1 MIAVWRRVGGLLE
14 RRSRMKAGLLAGLS
28 LVAGALEAVLLV
40 LVVGAALSV
49 TSEGQGDSVS
59 LALGGGASFSPG
71 VALSISA
78 CLGLVVLVVHIV
90 VARLTAE
97 LAAEV
102 LRTARERVIDA
113 FSNASWA
120 RQAHEREGA
129 LQETSMTLA
138 KQSAELC
145 LQLTNFAAGGLG
157 VVALIAA
164 ALIVSPLIAVLVFAF
179 GVLLTGILLPIRR
192 VTRTRAREFV
202 GLDSAFSEQISQW
215 SALAM
220 EQRVFGVVRI
230 GAGRLVD
237 VSRATSRSYVR
248 SRFTTR
254 VGGSMYRDLAIMF
267 LVGAVAFLHL
277 AGDVNVVPVGAV
289 VMLIVRSLS
298 YAQQAQ
304 ASMQLTHE
312 TAPNLDALTER
323 IASLKLGRSTFGD
336 RTCRGFSTIE
346 LVDVGYAYDHG
357 RDVLRHIGFSISKG
371 EAVGVIGPSGGGK
384 STLLQVLLRLRPPS
398 SGRVLVDG
406 VDYLDISPDDWS
418 RLVAFVPQDPKLF
431 QGTVA
436 DNIAFWRPAITRA
449 QVTEAARQAHVI
461 DDILRLPHG
470 FDTQLGPS
478 GAGLSGGQ
486 KQRLAFARAM
496 VGQPQLLVLDE
507 PTSALDARSE
517 GLIQETIMTLR
528 GKVALV
534 IVAHRNSTL
543 SSCGRVVALA
553 DGTIE
558 VVGTLDE
565 ALAAVGLDSVGLVDS
580 RPEPRQ

>member
-1 MIAVWRRVGGLLE
+1 MISVWRRVGGLLE
-14 RRSRMKAGLLAGLS
+14 RRSHLKAGLLAGLS

-49 TSEGQGDSVS
+49 TNDRQGDSVS

-78 CLGLVVLVVHIV
+78 CLGLVVLLVHMV

-102 LRTARERVIDA
+102 LGTARERVIDA

-120 RQAHEREGA
+120 HQAQEREGA

-138 KQSAELC
+138 SQSAELC
-145 LQLTNFAAGGLG
+145 LQLANFAAGGLG

-164 ALIVSPLIAVLVFAF
+164 ALIVSPLIAVVVFAF
-179 GVLLTGILLPIRR
+179 GALLTGILLPIRR

-202 GLDSAFSEQISQW
+202 GFNSAFSEQISQW

-220 EQRVFGVVRI
+220 EQRVFGVDRI
-230 GAGRLVD
+230 GAVRLVD
-237 VSRATSRSYVR
+237 ASRATSRSYIR

-267 LVGAVAFLHL
+267 LVGAVASLYF
-277 AGDVNVVPVGAV
+277 AGSVNVASVGAV

-304 ASMQLTHE
+304 ASVQLTHE
-312 TAPNLDALTER
+312 AAPNLDALTER
-323 IASLKLGRSTFGD
+323 IASLELGRATFGD
-336 RTCRGFSTIE
+336 RPCRGFSTIE
-346 LVDVGYAYDHG
+346 LVDACYAYDGG
-357 RDVLRHIGFSISKG
+357 RDVLRHIALSISAE
-371 EAVGVIGPSGGGK
+371 EAVGIIGPSGGGK
-384 STLLQVLLRLRPPS
+384 STLLQVLLRLRPPT
-398 SGRVLVDG
+398 SGSVLVDG
-406 VDYLDISPDDWS
+406 VDYLKISPEDWS

-436 DNIAFWRPAITRA
+436 DNIAFWRPAITRE
-449 QVTEAARQAHVI
+449 QVTDAARQAHVI

-517 GLIQETIMTLR
+517 ALLQETIMTLR

-534 IVAHRNSTL
+534 IVAHRTSTL

-558 VVGTLDE
+558 AVGTLDE
-565 ALAAVGLDSVGLVDS
+565 ALAAVSLDSVGLADS
-580 RPEPRQ
+580 RPEPGQ